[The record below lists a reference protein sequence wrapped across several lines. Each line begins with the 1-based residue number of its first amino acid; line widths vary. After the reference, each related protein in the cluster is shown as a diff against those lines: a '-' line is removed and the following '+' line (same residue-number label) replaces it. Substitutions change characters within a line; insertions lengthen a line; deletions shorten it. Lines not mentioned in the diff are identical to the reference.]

1 MQKIGEGFYYRVYDI
16 GNGRV
21 SKKLT
26 TYLSRV
32 WKLIVWGRVG
42 DIGWLHI
49 VSPRADRQ
57 RLRGPILQSRKV
69 LELLGDEVCGNP
81 VFVNEL
87 EYEQDKAMT
96 LKELLPTLSDEQFL
110 SLVREYVAFQKR
122 LWSLG
127 LSDTVFK
134 FTQSM
139 GISEKT
145 GKLICTD
152 FNEITESKEKAMSD
166 IARKKWQT
174 QSSLRWFPLGRTKLK
189 KEILKLFDQEFNQ
202 GNLDKFWKK

>member
-1 MQKIGEGFYYRVYDI
+1 MQKIGEGFYYRVYDL
-16 GNGRV
+16 GNRRV

-49 VSPRADRQ
+49 VSPRADSNRIK
-57 RLRGPILQSRKV
+57 GPILHSKKV
-69 LELLGDEVCGNP
+69 LELLGQEVCGNP
-81 VFVNEL
+81 VFTNEL
-87 EYEQDKAMT
+87 EYEQDKARL
-96 LKELLPTLSDEQFL
+96 LKNVLPGMSDSEFL
-110 SLVREYVAFQKR
+110 MLVREYVAFQKR

-139 GISEKT
+139 GISENT

-152 FNEITESKEKAMSD
+152 FNEITESKERAAAD
-166 IARKKWQT
+166 IERKKWQT
-174 QSSLRWFPLGRTKLK
+174 QSSLRWFPTNRRSLK
-189 KEILKLFDQEFNQ
+189 ESILKLFDQEFTLEA
-202 GNLDKFWKK
+202 LDRLWKK